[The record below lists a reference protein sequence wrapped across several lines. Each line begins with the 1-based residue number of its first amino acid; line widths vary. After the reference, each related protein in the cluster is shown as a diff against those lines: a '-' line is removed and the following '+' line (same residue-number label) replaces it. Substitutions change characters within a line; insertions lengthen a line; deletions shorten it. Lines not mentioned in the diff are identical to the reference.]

1 MQIPKWVEDVM
12 PEIKNMTVID
22 YYTQYY
28 NNDLIRLSAGFLFI
42 SLNFFLIK

>member
-1 MQIPKWVEDVM
+1 MTFQKNSGVQIPKWVEDVM

-28 NNDLIRLSAGFLFI
+28 NNDLIRLSAGFQV
-42 SLNFFLIK
+42 